1 MKKLFNKLTSGK
13 KKTPSSSQDRGSSR
27 SLNQSND
34 NIYDVREK
42 DLGKIHKA
50 VWQDDTAK
58 AIQLAKKEVNALDKE
73 KRLPLPSFNKLL
85 KIIFCFF
92 SVQNT
97 AASCMC
103 SRKRSNSRRAIGV
116 ESKSECV
123 RQ

>member
-1 MKKLFNKLTSGK
+1 MIVLKMLLEELLKMKKLFNKLTSGK

-73 KRLPLPSFNKLL
+73 KIQKQKEN
-85 KIIFCFF
+85 
-92 SVQNT
+92 
-97 AASCMC
+97 
-103 SRKRSNSRRAIGV
+103 
-116 ESKSECV
+116 
-123 RQ
+123 